1 VSFSAGTITAVA
13 GATTLASGHGFKNNS
28 TVVLFIFST
37 ATLLGTPSVNS
48 SGAFTTSVQLPAGL
62 SGNHTIQV
70 QGLDVNG
77 TLLALDL
84 GITINAPPTPPTP
97 PSGGGGGGGGGGSAP
112 PVTTPNSPT
121 GGALTISGTTLNAS
135 WSASTQTGVTYIV
148 TATPGGLTCTTT
160 TTSCSITGLIP
171 GTSYTFTLVAKN
183 SAGSSSAV
191 TIGSATAQGAP
202 GSVSGVKASTTGDI
216 TTISWVAPS
225 SNGGSPI
232 TGYTVTAVPAGPT
245 CSTTGATFCTIAGM
259 VAGTSYI
266 FSVVATNSV
275 GSSSALAAS
284 VPTFALANPSLVIT
298 GKTGAVSW
306 TTPPTSALASIM
318 SYLVTV
324 QPLGAQCVAKGVL
337 TCKISGLS
345 AGKTY
350 QITLS
355 AISTS
360 GETIS
365 SVTSSTSTSTVVA
378 KTIVLTVSQFGE
390 KSAKLTKSQ
399 LSQILTIAKVI
410 KSKKALKIRLDG
422 YTDNVGTTYVNS
434 RVAYVRVK
442 IALAQLELD
451 LYHLQ
456 WRKCYFSTFAHGN
469 GPYVASNAT
478 SSGKSINR
486 RVEFTI
492 TLP

>member
-1 VSFSAGTITAVA
+1 V
-13 GATTLASGHGFKNNS
+13 
-28 TVVLFIFST
+28 
-37 ATLLGTPSVNS
+37 
-48 SGAFTTSVQLPAGL
+48 
-62 SGNHTIQV
+62 
-70 QGLDVNG
+70 
-77 TLLALDL
+77 
-84 GITINAPPTPPTP
+84 
-97 PSGGGGGGGGGGSAP
+97 
-112 PVTTPNSPT
+112 
-121 GGALTISGTTLNAS
+121 NAS
-135 WSASTQTGVTYIV
+135 WASSPQTGVTYIF
-148 TATPGGLTCTTT
+148 TATPSGLACTTT

-183 SAGSSSAV
+183 SAGSSSPV
-191 TIGSATAQGAP
+191 TIGSATAQGVP

-216 TTISWVAPS
+216 ATISWTAPS

-232 TGYTVTAVPAGPT
+232 TGYTVSAVPAGPT
-245 CSTTGATFCTIAGM
+245 CSTTGATFCTIAGI
-259 VAGTSYI
+259 ATATSYI
-266 FSVVATNSV
+266 FSVVASNSV

-284 VPTFALANPSLVIT
+284 VPTLALANPSLTIA
-298 GKTGAVSW
+298 GKTGTVSW
-306 TTPPTSALASIM
+306 TAPPTSALASIM

-324 QPLGAQCVAKGVL
+324 QPSGAQCVAKGVL
-337 TCKISGLS
+337 TCKVSGLS

-355 AISTS
+355 AISMS
-360 GETIS
+360 GEIIS
-365 SVTSSTSTSTVVA
+365 SVTTSTSTSTVVA
-378 KTIVLTVSQFGE
+378 KTIVLTVSGFGE

-434 RVAYVRVK
+434 RVAYFRAK

-456 WRKCYFSTFAHGN
+456 WRRCHFSTFAHGN
-469 GPYVASNAT
+469 GPYLASNAT
-478 SSGKSINR
+478 SLGKSINR
-486 RVEFTI
+486 RVEVTI